1 MNFHNK
7 KPFQY
12 TLVAAMHQVYGVNW
26 NGDAENKTRIR
37 ALLTSLFRFL
47 EMYCKDPITKFDNDM
62 HLYYLREEQS
72 YEGGQFPLCME
83 GRQRWEI
90 ILSSK
95 TLHTAVQGCL

>member
-1 MNFHNK
+1 MNFHNM

-12 TLVAAMHQVYGVNW
+12 TLIAATHQAYGVNW
-26 NGDAENKTRIR
+26 NSDAEKKTQIR

-47 EMYCKDPITKFDNDM
+47 EIYCKYPITKFDNDM
-62 HLYYLREEQS
+62 HHYYLREEQS
-72 YEGGQFPLCME
+72 YEGVKFPLCME

-95 TLHTAVQGCL
+95 TLHAAEQGCL